1 MDSKYQQQADR
12 CVSAVFKE
20 HDDIDKVVRQLID
33 KGVPKENISMMGRNF
48 KSESRIKGFITRKNL
63 ILGGLKE
70 GAIFGSIFGSF
81 LGLLTEV
88 GMLFVPFVGPVVAA
102 GPLGAAVL
110 GAASGALAGS
120 AGAGIGSALLSLGL
134 PKDKAA
140 VYETRMQAGEFL
152 MVVEVPAETTEEVTQ
167 LLESAGGEEIHTS
180 EMKIPRQPSGELE
193 SKEHLSPEL
202 KADMSEY
209 AQDTYVVEFN
219 KSLKEEPEEHK
230 AAVKAWS
237 KVEEKYDRD
246 DKGVLSQP
254 KAS

>member
-20 HDDIDKVVRQLID
+20 HDDVDKVVRQLID

-63 ILGGLKE
+63 ILDGLKE

-88 GMLFVPFVGPVVAA
+88 GMLFIPFVGPVVAA

-120 AGAGIGSALLSLGL
+120 AGAGLGSALLSLGL

-167 LLESAGGEEIHTS
+167 LLESAGAEEIHTS
-180 EMKIPRQPSGELE
+180 EMKIPRQPGGELE

-202 KADMSEY
+202 KADMSEH
-209 AQDTYVVEFN
+209 AQDAFVKEYN
-219 KSLKEEPEEHK
+219 NSLKEEPEHK
-230 AAVKAWS
+230 AAVKAWQ
-237 KVEEKYDRD
+237 KVESKYDRD
-246 DKGVLSQP
+246 DRGVLSQP

>member
-1 MDSKYQQQADR
+1 MNSKYQQADR
-12 CVSAVFKE
+12 SVSAVFKE
-20 HDDIDKVVRQLID
+20 HDDLDRAVRQLID
-33 KGVPKENISMMGRNF
+33 KGVPKDNISMMGRNF
-48 KSESRIKGFITRKNL
+48 KSESRIKGFITRKDL
-63 ILGGLKE
+63 IVDGLKE

-81 LGLLTEV
+81 LGLLTQV

-152 MVVEVPAETTEEVTQ
+152 IVVEVPAETTEEVTQ
-167 LLESAGGEEIHTS
+167 MLESAGAEEIHTS

-202 KADMSEY
+202 KADMSEH
-209 AQDTYVVEFN
+209 AQDAFVKEYN
-219 KSLKEEPEEHK
+219 NSLKEESEHK
-230 AAVKAWS
+230 AAVKAWQKIES
-237 KVEEKYDRD
+237 EYDRD
-246 DKGVLSQP
+246 DRGVLSQP